1 MGNPDLIFAVAG
13 VAALLA
19 ATLPQLLSRRPFSL
33 PLACLLCGLLLY
45 LLPLE
50 LPDADPIAH
59 RALVEHATE
68 ICVLISLMG
77 AGLAINRPFGRRSW
91 SSTWR
96 LLGWTLPLTVL
107 GVAAAAYGLLGWPLA
122 AALLLG
128 AVLAPTDP
136 VLASDVQVGEPVE
149 SDEADESEKPDK
161 REEPEESV
169 DSDKDEAPEE
179 PVDSKK
185 DDDPDKDDDSEKDD
199 EVRFTLT
206 SEAGLNDGLAFPLVY
221 AAIALAVSGGAGWL
235 GEWALVD
242 VLYRCGA
249 GVVGGLLMGKL
260 LGRLFFRAR
269 VSDLRLAE
277 HRDGF
282 VALAATF
289 LAYGL
294 TELVHG
300 YGFIA
305 VFVTA
310 CTIRAAERHHGY
322 NGVLHGFIE
331 QIERLFTAWLIVL
344 LGGFVALGGLNA
356 LTWRGAA
363 VGLLLILVIRPLTGW
378 LAELGGRAGPRER
391 IATAFFGI
399 RGIGSLFYLA
409 YALGQADFGV
419 PAEELWAV
427 VAFTVV
433 ASLVVHGI
441 SATPV
446 MTRLD
451 RLRDRVGRARDVDPA
466 TQHL

>member
-19 ATLPQLLSRRPFSL
+19 ATMPQLLNRRPFSL
-33 PLACLLCGLLLY
+33 PLACLLFGVLLY
-45 LLPLE
+45 VLPLD

-59 RALVEHATE
+59 RAMVEHATE
-68 ICVLISLMG
+68 VCVLISLMG

-136 VLASDVQVGEPVE
+136 VLASDVQVGEPVD
-149 SDEADESEKPDK
+149 SDEAEESEKPGGQGKPRD
-161 REEPEESV
+161 
-169 DSDKDEAPEE
+169 AQ
-179 PVDSKK
+179 K
-185 DDDPDKDDDSEKDD
+185 DDDDAEKDDDAKDGAAEKDDD

-249 GVVGGLLMGKL
+249 GVVGGLLIGKL

-269 VSDLRLAE
+269 ASDLRLAE

-310 CTIRAAERHHGY
+310 CTIRAAERDHGY

-344 LGGFVALGGLNA
+344 LGGFVATGGLNA

-419 PAEELWAV
+419 PAAELWAV
-427 VAFTVV
+427 VAFTVL

-451 RLRDRVGRARDVDPA
+451 RLRERAGRARDADPA

>member
-1 MGNPDLIFAVAG
+1 MGNPDLIFALAG
-13 VAALLA
+13 AGALLA
-19 ATLPQLLSRRPFSL
+19 AVLPRLLNRRPFSL
-33 PLACLLCGLLLY
+33 PLACLIGGILLY
-45 LLPLE
+45 LLPLD
-50 LPDADPIAH
+50 LPRPDPVAH

-77 AGLAINRPFGRRSW
+77 AGLAINRRFGPRAW
-91 SSTWR
+91 ASTWR
-96 LLGWTLPLTVL
+96 LLGWTLPLTVM
-107 GVAAAAYGLLGWPLA
+107 GVAGAACLLLDWPPA

-136 VLASDVQVGEPVE
+136 VLASDVQVGEPV
-149 SDEADESEKPDK
+149 
-161 REEPEESV
+161 
-169 DSDKDEAPEE
+169 
-179 PVDSKK
+179 
-185 DDDPDKDDDSEKDD
+185 DSEKADD

-206 SEAGLNDGLAFPLVY
+206 SEAGLNDGLAFPLVF
-221 AAIALAVSGGAGWL
+221 AAIAMASAGGFGWA
-235 GEWALVD
+235 GEWVLVD
-242 VLYRCGA
+242 LLYRCGA
-249 GVVGGLLMGKL
+249 GLLCGLLAGKL
-260 LGRLFFRAR
+260 LGRLFFRAP

-310 CTIRAAERHHGY
+310 CTIRAAERTHGY

-331 QIERLFTAWLIVL
+331 QIERLFTAWLILL
-344 LGGFVALGGLNA
+344 LGGFVAVGGLAA

-363 VGLLLILVIRPLTGW
+363 VGLILLLVIRPLTGW
-378 LAELGGRAGPRER
+378 VAQLGGRAGPRER
-391 IATAFFGI
+391 GVTAFFGI

-409 YALGQADFGV
+409 YALGHAEFGV

-427 VAFTVV
+427 VAFTVL
-433 ASLVVHGI
+433 ASLVLHGVT
-441 SATPV
+441 ATPI
-446 MTRLD
+446 MSRLD
-451 RLRDRVGRARDVDPA
+451 RLRDRTGDAGTEPAAR
-466 TQHL
+466 HL

>member
-1 MGNPDLIFAVAG
+1 MGNPDLIFALAG
-13 VAALLA
+13 AGALLA
-19 ATLPQLLSRRPFSL
+19 AVLPRLLNRRPFSL
-33 PLACLLCGLLLY
+33 PLACLLGGILLY
-45 LLPLE
+45 LLPLD
-50 LPDADPIAH
+50 LPRPDPVAH

-77 AGLAINRPFGRRSW
+77 AGLAINRPFGLRGW
-91 SSTWR
+91 ASTWR
-96 LLGWTLPLTVL
+96 LLGWTLPLTVV
-107 GVAAAAYGLLGWPLA
+107 GVAGAACLLLGWPPA

-136 VLASDVQVGEPVE
+136 VLASDVQVGEPV
-149 SDEADESEKPDK
+149 
-161 REEPEESV
+161 
-169 DSDKDEAPEE
+169 
-179 PVDSKK
+179 
-185 DDDPDKDDDSEKDD
+185 DSEKADD

-206 SEAGLNDGLAFPLVY
+206 SEAGLNDGLAFPLVF
-221 AAIALAVSGGAGWL
+221 AAIAMAAAGGFGWA
-235 GEWALVD
+235 GEWVLVD
-242 VLYRCGA
+242 LLYRCGA
-249 GVVGGLLMGKL
+249 GLLCGLLAGKL
-260 LGRLFFRAR
+260 LGRLFFRAQ

-310 CTIRAAERHHGY
+310 CTIRAAERTHGY

-331 QIERLFTAWLIVL
+331 QIERLFTAWLILL
-344 LGGFVALGGLNA
+344 LGGFVAVGGLAA

-363 VGLLLILVIRPLTGW
+363 VSLLLLLVIRPLTGW
-378 LAELGGRAGPRER
+378 AAQLGGRAGPRER
-391 IATAFFGI
+391 GVTAVFGI

-409 YALGQADFGV
+409 YALGHADFGV

-427 VAFTVV
+427 VAFTVL
-433 ASLVVHGI
+433 ASLVLHGVT
-441 SATPV
+441 ATPI

-451 RLRDRVGRARDVDPA
+451 RLRDRVGDAETEPAAR
-466 TQHL
+466 HL

>member
-1 MGNPDLIFAVAG
+1 MGNPDLIFALAG
-13 VAALLA
+13 AGALLA
-19 ATLPQLLSRRPFSL
+19 AVLPRLLNRRPFSL
-33 PLACLLCGLLLY
+33 PLACLIGGILLY
-45 LLPLE
+45 LLPLD
-50 LPDADPIAH
+50 LPRPDPVAH

-77 AGLAINRPFGRRSW
+77 AGLAINRRFGARAW
-91 SSTWR
+91 ASTWR
-96 LLGWTLPLTVL
+96 LLGWTLPLTVV
-107 GVAAAAYGLLGWPLA
+107 GVAGAACLLLDWPPA

-136 VLASDVQVGEPVE
+136 VLASDVQVGEPV
-149 SDEADESEKPDK
+149 
-161 REEPEESV
+161 
-169 DSDKDEAPEE
+169 
-179 PVDSKK
+179 
-185 DDDPDKDDDSEKDD
+185 DSEKADD

-206 SEAGLNDGLAFPLVY
+206 SEAGLNDGLAFPLVF
-221 AAIALAVSGGAGWL
+221 AAIAMASAGGFGWA
-235 GEWALVD
+235 GEWVLVD
-242 VLYRCGA
+242 LLYRCGA
-249 GVVGGLLMGKL
+249 GLLCGLLAGKL
-260 LGRLFFRAR
+260 LGRLFFRAQ

-310 CTIRAAERHHGY
+310 CTIRAAERTHGY

-331 QIERLFTAWLIVL
+331 QIERLFTAWLILL
-344 LGGFVALGGLNA
+344 LGGFVAVGGLAA

-363 VGLLLILVIRPLTGW
+363 VGLILLLVIRPLTGW
-378 LAELGGRAGPRER
+378 VAQLGGRAGPRER
-391 IATAFFGI
+391 GVTAFFGI

-409 YALGQADFGV
+409 YALGHAEFGV

-427 VAFTVV
+427 VAFTVL
-433 ASLVVHGI
+433 ASLVLHGVT
-441 SATPV
+441 ATPI
-446 MTRLD
+446 MSRLD
-451 RLRDRVGRARDVDPA
+451 RLRDRTGDAGTEPAAR
-466 TQHL
+466 HL